1 MEGLSYTI
9 GAGDDGPN
17 AEVHANSP
25 WNCTVTADSWCCKHQ
40 FRVFLFMAKTLPLH
54 HLVSIKP
61 LKILELTTNPNC
73 FASFPART
81 AQKILS
87 NLEVNFI
94 EDVPEYEGHHYGK

>member
-17 AEVHANSP
+17 AEVNA
-25 WNCTVTADSWCCKHQ
+25 TVTADSWCCKQQ

-61 LKILELTTNPNC
+61 
-73 FASFPART
+73 
-81 AQKILS
+81 
-87 NLEVNFI
+87 
-94 EDVPEYEGHHYGK
+94 